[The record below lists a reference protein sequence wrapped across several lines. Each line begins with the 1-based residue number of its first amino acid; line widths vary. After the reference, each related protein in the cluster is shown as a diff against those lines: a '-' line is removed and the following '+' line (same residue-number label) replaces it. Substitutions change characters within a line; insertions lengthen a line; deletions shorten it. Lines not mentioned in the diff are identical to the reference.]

1 MPSDSGF
8 QGKPRLSLGV
18 WLTVLFSGWLALISV
33 LHFYLNIE
41 KKSALLVRMGY
52 MPVISNLACPLL
64 DSASRGGEGIRFEA
78 LKFSSF
84 SELGE
89 ALRNG
94 DIEAAFMIAPLGIVL
109 HQQGVDVRVVYIGN
123 RHESTLVIRKDLDLR
138 NFAGLAAKSIA
149 VPIRYSG
156 HNLAV
161 RRLAEEFR
169 VPPGDIK
176 IVEMNPPDMPSA
188 LATGS
193 LDAYFVGEPFAAQ
206 AVRSGRAK
214 VLYYVEQV
222 WPGFICNILL
232 VHQDF
237 IRKHP
242 ERVRLLVQGAARS
255 GVWAR
260 RNPGEAARIASRYW
274 GQPSDLIAFALD
286 NPKGRIVYD
295 RYVPRENEMQDL
307 ADQMKRYKLI
317 DQSRIGGLVQNKFA
331 LAANLKNIS
340 DLKSILGERN

>member
-1 MPSDSGF
+1 MPSDAGL
-8 QGKPRLSLGV
+8 QGKPRLSLAV
-18 WLTVLFSGWLALISV
+18 WLAVLFVGWLALISV
-33 LHFYLNIE
+33 LHLYLNIE
-41 KKSALLVRMGY
+41 KKPALLVRMGY

-64 DSASRGGEGIRFEA
+64 DSASRERGGIRLEA

-94 DIEAAFMIAPLGIVL
+94 DIQAAFMIAPLGIVL

-123 RHESTLVIRKDLDLR
+123 RHESTLVVRKDLELR
-138 NFAGLAAKSIA
+138 NFSGLRAKSIA
-149 VPIRYSG
+149 VPIRFSG

-161 RRLAEEFR
+161 RRLAEEFQ
-169 VPPGDIK
+169 VPPREIR

-222 WPGFICNILL
+222 WPGFICNLLL

-237 IRKHP
+237 IRNHP

-255 GVWAR
+255 GVWAH

-274 GQPSDLIAFALD
+274 GQPSDLIEFALD
-286 NPKGRIVYD
+286 NPKGRVVYD
-295 RYVPRENEMQDL
+295 RYIPQENEMQEL
-307 ADQMKRYKLI
+307 ADQMKRCQLVEY
-317 DQSRIGGLVQNKFA
+317 SRINGLVENKFA
-331 LAANLKNIS
+331 LAASLKNVS
-340 DLKSILGERN
+340 DLKSILVERN